1 MNTGL
6 SMNQPSSNRRQFLAS
21 TGAALAG
28 AGLLQSHVATAT
40 DPASQVSPQP
50 ASHWFGYA
58 LNTSTIRGQNLDL
71 VEEIEATAEA
81 GYDGIEPW
89 TSKIHRHVESGGVLA
104 DLRKRCEDLNLQV
117 CSGIGF
123 ANWIADDD
131 QRRAEGVEQLKR
143 DMDALAQLGGTHIA
157 APPAGAN
164 RPGTTLDLDRAAERY
179 RVILEIGHE
188 IGVIPQLEVW
198 GPSANLSHGSEA
210 LYVAAQ
216 ADHPDA
222 CLLLDAYHMYK
233 GGTPT
238 SILKLIGREAL
249 HCYHMNDYPADP
261 PRETIR
267 DSQCIWPGDGI
278 APLTEILTHMAN
290 NHCRVML
297 SLELFN
303 PEYWKMPALQ
313 AAQLGLQKM
322 KASVAAAGL
331 ETPPSG

>member
-1 MNTGL
+1 
-6 SMNQPSSNRRQFLAS
+6 MNQRPSNRRQFLAS
-21 TGAALAG
+21 SGVAALAG
-28 AGLLQSHVATAT
+28 TSLLKTHSAAASEPAGH
-40 DPASQVSPQP
+40 DSPET

-71 VEEIEATAEA
+71 VEEIETTAEA

-89 TSKIHRHVESGGVLA
+89 TSKIHNYVESGGSLR
-104 DLRKRCEDLNLQV
+104 DLRKRCEDLQLKV

-123 ANWIADDD
+123 ANWVVDDD
-131 QRRAEGVEQLKR
+131 QRRADGVEQLKR

-164 RPGTTLDLDRAAERY
+164 RAGTTLDLDRAAERY
-179 RVILEIGHE
+179 RAILEIGHE

-198 GPSANLSHGSEA
+198 GPSANLSHGSQA

-216 ADHPDA
+216 SDHPDA

-233 GGTPT
+233 GGTPAT
-238 SILKLIGREAL
+238 ILKLIGREAL

-261 PRETIR
+261 PRDTIR
-267 DSQCIWPGDGI
+267 DSERIWPGDGI
-278 APLTEILTHMAN
+278 APLTEILTYMAN
-290 NHCRVML
+290 NYCRVML

-303 PEYWKMPALQ
+303 PEYWRMPALE
-313 AAQLGLQKM
+313 AAKLGLEKM

-331 ETPPSG
+331 GTPRDM